1 MKKQLAI
8 VLVLALSLS
17 LCACSITIGR
27 PTESTA
33 PSQSTQALLPDPPT
47 TPTTAEPDTDPVTD
61 PVTDPSTAPAELDA
75 VTVFE
80 DALIAAELYYTDE
93 GLSSD
98 GKYQQFSLTYE
109 SDYVDEININCFVD
123 QVGVHIFAWYL
134 VEVPE
139 SRVQDAYVTVNE
151 INDGYRWS
159 TFILDTS
166 DNTVTAKY
174 DLWFAGDECFGLASV
189 DAIDTLVSVIEEVYP
204 QLLAL
209 TTEG

>member
-8 VLVLALSLS
+8 ILVLALSLS

-33 PSQSTQALLPDPPT
+33 PSQSTAAPLPDP
-47 TPTTAEPDTDPVTD
+47 TTAPTAVEPEPDTVPVTE
-61 PVTDPSTAPAELDA
+61 PSTAPSELDA

-80 DALIAAELYYTDE
+80 DALIAADLYYTDE

-139 SRVQDAYVTVNE
+139 SRIQDAYVTVNE

-204 QLLAL
+204 QLQAL